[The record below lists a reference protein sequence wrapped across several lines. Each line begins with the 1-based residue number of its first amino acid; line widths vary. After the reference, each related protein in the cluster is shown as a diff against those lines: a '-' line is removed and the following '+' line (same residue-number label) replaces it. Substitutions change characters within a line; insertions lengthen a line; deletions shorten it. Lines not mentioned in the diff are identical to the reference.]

1 MRLVEKKCPNCGGE
15 LKFDVNDKETK
26 CEYCGKAY
34 EIERENDD
42 KEELFNA
49 DNYKIT
55 EEQKEA
61 VKAVFLGVAAAQFI
75 PIFIFAFF
83 FIIIIGTG
91 IFFGFKEAK
100 HTGRNTEIKDTSE
113 QDKFDE
119 EYKQAENMIS
129 KEMLKQQGYIVE
141 FSGLN
146 EKDLGEIHNST
157 LSTLNTTLKR
167 HDTFIYSHGSYEYV
181 GMYLL
186 LSKTGNSLFDVYKI
200 TFDVNGTNTEY
211 YSAVKYSNV
220 KKNNDKLVANL
231 EGFEINPYV
240 SNGKKSVLGY
250 ESCQELFNKNIRGK
264 LDASQLEVTGSVY
277 ND

>member
-1 MRLVEKKCPNCGGE
+1 MKLVEKKCPNCGGE
-15 LKFDVNDKETK
+15 LKFNINDKETK

-61 VKAVFLGVAAAQFI
+61 VKAVFFGFAAAQFI

-83 FIIIIGTG
+83 FIIIVGTG
-91 IFFGFKEAK
+91 IFFGFRGAN
-100 HTGRNTEIKDTSE
+100 HTEKNEIKDTSS
-113 QDKFDE
+113 QDEFDQR
-119 EYKQAENMIS
+119 YKDAENMIS
-129 KEMLKQQGYIVE
+129 KEMLKQQGYVVE
-141 FSGLN
+141 FSELN

-167 HDTFIYSHGSYEYV
+167 HDSFVYSHGNYEYV

-186 LSKTGNSLFDVYKI
+186 LNKTGNTLFDVYKI
-200 TFDVNGTNTEY
+200 SFDINGTNTEY
-211 YSAVKYSNV
+211 YSAIRYTNI

-231 EGFEINPYV
+231 EGFEINPYE

-250 ESCQELFNKNIRGK
+250 ESCQDLFNKNIRGK
-264 LDASQLEVTGSVY
+264 LETSQLEVSGSVY
-277 ND
+277 NN